1 MSRLVRVFSV
11 LVIAIGVACV
21 AAPGCKDKPKEPE
34 KKSEKKEEKEAKK
47 GEHGDD
53 EVGTHGGPVAEW
65 KEGYHAEF
73 IVDAGK
79 KTTTIYILGDPPE
92 KAPKVAPEK
101 ITEVELI
108 ILGEPQVK
116 LALKHDPKESGD
128 KGIAFVSPAH
138 EKFAK
143 PEGLKVN
150 IHGMIDGKKYAG
162 DVTYKAPKK

>member
-1 MSRLVRVFSV
+1 MSRLVRVFPV
-11 LVIAIGVACV
+11 LFISIGVAFV

-47 GEHGDD
+47 DDHGD

-92 KAPKVAPEK
+92 KAPKIAPEK
-101 ITEVELI
+101 ITEVEMI
-108 ILGEPQVK
+108 ILGEPKVK
-116 LALKHDPKESGD
+116 LPLKHDPKASSE
-128 KGIAFVSPAH
+128 KGIAFVSASH

-143 PEGLKVN
+143 PEGLTVN

-162 DVTYKAPKK
+162 DVKYKAPKK